1 MKFFWFLVLITIIAA
16 SFQLLFYKGLEIVI
30 ILIITDFMVLW
41 AYTELENNKKDKEK
55 SNLLIKI
62 ENLERLTSE
71 LFEKVSRRVS
81 NKKID
86 KEELIEWLNKF

>member
-1 MKFFWFLVLITIIAA
+1 MI
-16 SFQLLFYKGLEIVI
+16 SLLYKIEI
-30 ILIITDFMVLW
+30 ILIMIVIDFIALW
-41 AYTELENNKKDKEK
+41 VYTESEHNKKDKEK